1 MMQAE
6 IIKAEPRSDRAPT
19 AISGRTLTTSELV
32 DLSRA
37 LHTLMNVAEGL
48 TFLPGLLDGSS
59 ATAAGSRFDKIAQ
72 AICDEYLEVMTE
84 LRDSQPRTS
93 REAADRG
100 CDLLAHDLNC
110 DQDTTDLALATV
122 RRAFPGRY

>member
-1 MMQAE
+1 MMRAE
-6 IIKAEPRSDRAPT
+6 ILQNRVPQAAPIEPPT
-19 AISGRTLTTSELV
+19 RLLTTSELV

-37 LHTLMNVAEGL
+37 LHTLMSVAEGL
-48 TFLPGLLDGSS
+48 TFLPGLLDGST
-59 ATAAGSRFDKIAQ
+59 ATAAGSRFDKIVSV
-72 AICDEYLEVMTE
+72 ICDEYLEVMVE

-110 DQDTTDLALATV
+110 DQDTTDVALSAV
-122 RRAFPGRY
+122 CRAFPGRY